1 MASAR
6 PLQNVPR
13 GYRMPAEW
21 EPHAATWL
29 AFPHH
34 RTDWPGKLSAIPLVF
49 AEMAR
54 VLTAGERVRLLVR
67 DAAERKRAEHVF
79 ERAGVRMDRLDLVL
93 TPTNRSWTR
102 DYAPL
107 FVKKGKARGD
117 GAGKVPAP
125 SGSIARPP
133 GSLVAVKFRFD
144 GWARYRDHELD
155 DAAGVQIARRFAPE
169 YHQPLLAD
177 GRHAVLEGGS
187 IDVDGQGT
195 LLTTEE
201 CLVTSP
207 RCRNRGLGHEGTE
220 RLLADNLGVQ
230 KVIWLP
236 NGVAGDDTSGHV
248 DDFARFVAPGRVV
261 VCEEPDR
268 RDANHEPLRRAR
280 KVLAA
285 ARDAR
290 GRALDVIPLPMPRAV
305 TYGGLR
311 LPASYANFYIGNAAV
326 LVPLFNDP
334 RDRDALNILA
344 ECFPKRPVIGVYAR
358 DLVLGLGTLH
368 CSTMQEPL

>member
-1 MASAR
+1 
-6 PLQNVPR
+6 
-13 GYRMPAEW
+13 MPAEW

-29 AFPHH
+29 AYPHH

-54 VLTAGERVRLLVR
+54 VLTEGERVRLLVT
-67 DAAERKRAEHVF
+67 DAAERARAERTF
-79 ERAGVRMDRLDLVL
+79 ERAGVNMDRVDLVL
-93 TPTNRSWTR
+93 APTNRSWTR

-107 FVKKGKARGD
+107 FVKKGKASGTAARRALAA
-117 GAGKVPAP
+117 AGPLRRP
-125 SGSIARPP
+125 SGS
-133 GSLVAVKFRFD
+133 LLAVKFRFD
-144 GWARYRDHELD
+144 GWARYRDHQLD
-155 DAAGVQIARRFAPE
+155 QAAGVRVARTFAPE
-169 YHQPLLAD
+169 YVQPRLPD
-177 GRHAVLEGGS
+177 GRDAVLEGGS

-201 CLVTSP
+201 CLVASK
-207 RCRNRGLGHEGTE
+207 RARNRGLGREGTE
-220 RLLADNLGVQ
+220 RLLEETLGVER
-230 KVIWLP
+230 VIWLP

-261 VCEEPDR
+261 VCDEPDR
-268 RDANHEPLRRAR
+268 RDVNHAPLRAAQ
-280 KVLAA
+280 KVLRA

-290 GRALDVIPLPMPRAV
+290 GRALDVIHLPMPRAV
-305 TYGGLR
+305 TYDGVR

-334 RDRDALNILA
+334 RDREALNILA
-344 ECFPKRPVIGVYAR
+344 ECFPKRPVVGVYAR

>member
-1 MASAR
+1 MAGR
-6 PLQNVPR
+6 LLKQLPR
-13 GYRMPAEW
+13 GVRLPAEW
-21 EPHAATWL
+21 EPHEATWL

-54 VLTAGERVRLLVR
+54 VLTEGERVRLLVAN
-67 DAAERKRAEHVF
+67 AAERVRARRVF
-79 ERAGVRMDRLDLVL
+79 ERAGVRMDRMDFV
-93 TPTNRSWTR
+93 TAPTNRSWTR

-107 FVKKGKARGD
+107 FVKRTRGSE
-117 GAGKVPAP
+117 AA
-125 SGSIARPP
+125 SRGS
-133 GSLVAVKFRFD
+133 VMAVKFRFD

-155 DAAGVQIARRFAPE
+155 DAAGLRIARGFAPE
-169 YHQPLLAD
+169 HLRPRLAD
-177 GRHAVLEGGS
+177 GSLAVLEGGS

-207 RCRNRGLGHEGTE
+207 RCRNRGLGRDGTE
-220 RLLADNLGVQ
+220 RLLAETLGVEQ
-230 KVIWLP
+230 VIWLP
-236 NGVAGDDTSGHV
+236 NGVVGDDTSGHV

-261 VCEEPDR
+261 VCDEPDV
-268 RDANHEPLRRAR
+268 RDANHAPLRAAQR
-280 KVLAA
+280 VLAT

-290 GRALDVIPLPMPRAV
+290 GRRLEVIRLPMPKAV

-311 LPASYANFYIGNAAV
+311 LPASYANFYIANAAV

-344 ECFPKRPVIGVYAR
+344 ACFPKRPVVGVYAR

-368 CSTMQEPL
+368 CSTMQQPA

>member
-1 MASAR
+1 MAGR
-6 PLQNVPR
+6 LLNELPR
-13 GYRMPAEW
+13 GARLPAEW
-21 EPHAATWL
+21 EPHEATWL

-54 VLTAGERVRLLVR
+54 VLTEGEEVRLLV
-67 DAAERKRAEHVF
+67 ANGAEQARARTIF
-79 ERAGVRMDRLDLVL
+79 ERAGVRMDRARFV
-93 TPTNRSWTR
+93 TAPTNRSWTR

-107 FVKKGKARGD
+107 FVKRGGSARSS
-117 GAGKVPAP
+117 V
-125 SGSIARPP
+125 
-133 GSLVAVKFRFD
+133 VAVKFRFD
-144 GWARYRDHELD
+144 GWARYRDHRLD
-155 DAAGVQIARRFAPE
+155 DDAGVHIARHFTRE
-169 YHQPLLAD
+169 YVRPRLPD
-177 GRHAVLEGGS
+177 GSLAVLEGGS

-201 CLVTSP
+201 CLVTS
-207 RCRNRGLGHEGTE
+207 RRARNRGLGREGTE
-220 RLLADNLGVQ
+220 RLLAESLGVKQ
-230 KVIWLP
+230 VIWLP
-236 NGVAGDDTSGHV
+236 NGIAGDDTSGHV

-261 VCEEPDR
+261 VCDEPDR
-268 RDANHEPLRRAR
+268 RDVNHAPLKAAQRALVR
-280 KVLAA
+280 

-290 GRALDVIPLPMPRAV
+290 GRQLDVIRLPMPKPV

-311 LPASYANFYIGNAAV
+311 LPASYANFYIANAAV

-344 ECFPKRPVIGVYAR
+344 ECFPKRDVVGIYAR

-368 CSTMQEPL
+368 CSTMQQPR

>member
-1 MASAR
+1 MAGR
-6 PLQNVPR
+6 LLKQVPA

-29 AFPHH
+29 AYPHH

-54 VLTAGERVRLLVR
+54 LLTEGERVRLLVA
-67 DAAERKRAEHVF
+67 DAAERSRAERVF
-79 ERAGVRMDRLDLVL
+79 ERAGVRMDRVDLVL
-93 TPTNRSWTR
+93 APTNRSWTR

-107 FVKKGKARGD
+107 FVKKGRARG
-117 GAGKVPAP
+117 GAAGRTPAAAGP
-125 SGSIARPP
+125 LRHPA

-144 GWARYRDHELD
+144 GWARYRDHHLD
-155 DAAGVQIARRFAPE
+155 DAAGVRIARGFASE
-169 YHQPLLAD
+169 YVLPRLPD
-177 GRHAVLEGGS
+177 GRAAVLEGGS

-201 CLVTSP
+201 CLLTSP
-207 RCRNRGLGHEGTE
+207 RSRNRGLGREGTE
-220 RLLADNLGVQ
+220 QLLAETLGVRQ
-230 KVIWLP
+230 VIWLP

-248 DDFARFVAPGRVV
+248 DDFARFVGPGRVV
-261 VCEEPDR
+261 VCDEPDR
-268 RDANHEPLRRAR
+268 RDVNHAPLRAAQ
-280 KVLAA
+280 KVLQS

-290 GRALDVIPLPMPRAV
+290 GRALDVIQLPMPRPV
-305 TYGGLR
+305 TYGGVR

-334 RDRDALNILA
+334 RDRDALNILS
-344 ECFPKRPVIGVYAR
+344 ECFPKRPVVGVYAR